1 MKEFVEYLA
10 KQLVDYPDEVFVNE
24 EEQNGVLLLTLKVG
38 KNDMAKIIGRKG
50 RNARAMRI
58 LITAYG
64 KKMKRDVRFSVID
77 GMPLNDEM
85 HMSHSADE

>member
-10 KQLVDYPDEVFVNE
+10 KQLVDYPDEVLVIENE
-24 EEQNGVLLLTLKVG
+24 QDGILVLTLKVG

-77 GMPLNDEM
+77 ETQMNNNDEQ
-85 HMSHSADE
+85 SSQTDD

>member
-10 KQLVDYPDEVFVNE
+10 KQLVDYPDEVSVKE
-24 EEQNGVLLLTLKVG
+24 EEQDGVLLLTLQVG
-38 KNDMAKIIGRKG
+38 KNDIAKIIGRKG

-64 KKMKRDVRFSVID
+64 KKMKRVVRFSVID
-77 GMPLNDEM
+77 DSTESVEAQI
-85 HMSHSADE
+85 SHDDSE